1 MKNLFNF
8 LSSKETKTEKINV
21 NMNTQTNEIKTS
33 SEEVVVK
40 AEAKAPKKEWD
51 GSIKVK
57 YFYKTNELTKFL
69 LETVTQSLQTLSKTE
84 GYYMTCDKKVYDE
97 KSTKFSTQRSK
108 AYISDIEKGNR
119 ISFALSLM
127 YITEERIQK
136 LIDSLS
142 KNSKKRLNKKITK
155 LAAQLGNP
163 NRLTKLLN
171 YLEFLGSNQFSYE
184 IGNTKETAISE
195 KRKVYKDIVK
205 HIKMNLVEELKKAK
219 AEYREVKGDFYKKK

>member
-8 LSSKETKTEKINV
+8 LSSKETKTEKTNV
-21 NMNTQTNEIKTS
+21 SMNTQTNEIKTF

-40 AEAKAPKKEWD
+40 AEAKAPKKEWV

-57 YFYKTNELTKFL
+57 YFYKTDELTKFFL
-69 LETVTQSLQTLSKTE
+69 DTVTQSLKSLSKTE
-84 GYYMTCDKKVYDE
+84 GYYMTCDKKEFNE
-97 KSTKFSTQRSK
+97 KSGKFYTIKNTNVIVDKGS
-108 AYISDIEKGNR
+108 YGISYTLK
-119 ISFALSLM
+119 LM
-127 YITEERIQK
+127 YLTEERIQK

-142 KNSKKRLNKKITK
+142 KNSKKRLNKKIAK
-155 LAAQLGNP
+155 LAAQLDNP

-171 YLEFLGSNQFSYE
+171 YLEFLSTNQFSYE
-184 IGNTKETAISE
+184 IGNTKENAISE